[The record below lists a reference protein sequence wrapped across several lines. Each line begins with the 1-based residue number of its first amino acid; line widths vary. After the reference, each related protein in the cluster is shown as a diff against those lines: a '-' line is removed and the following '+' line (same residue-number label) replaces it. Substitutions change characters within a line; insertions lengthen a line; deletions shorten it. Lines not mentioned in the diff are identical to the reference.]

1 MERNEK
7 IAEGS
12 APWKLPTWAW
22 LGGVVALL
30 AWQAWLTLALFGSEP
45 WVNLTDDRPIVS
57 GAHPQNLYLAS
68 LGAAAFTSRGR
79 TIGFDDK
86 FQAGFLK
93 TPIFDG
99 ARLAEV
105 WLVAGGGGY
114 NPAAYK
120 IGFAIVVFLMPW
132 FMLIACK
139 ALDISHG
146 ASLLATFLGQ
156 LIWWGPHGRVAM
168 ETGDC
173 GLYLAALASLA
184 HIGFLIAFHRG
195 GSVTAW
201 FGLFL
206 TAGLVWFL
214 QPLFLPIALPV
225 LLTYYLSVGAK
236 HDFLTWHFAFWGA
249 EFLAVAI
256 NLAWLSDWVDSWW
269 LRTPLPAGP
278 DLLAHRTFSTLW
290 NAPIWGGE
298 TSRLI
303 AVLLLAAGLVGVLIL
318 NQTRQRPTARLL
330 ALSSGGALTLALLG
344 ISWEPLGTVGTAAL
358 FAPSLWFAC
367 IPAALALTWTST
379 HLWRL
384 GWVGRIGL
392 AGLTIGA
399 GAGVVLLTDGPI
411 CLNDRCLPGE
421 ALEIGLDARRE
432 HLVQALVENTSSDAR
447 ILWEDR
453 KRPRHASRW
462 SALLPRLT
470 GRSCIGGLDP
480 DGFIVHSSISLI
492 DEALEG
498 RPIASWDDD
507 QLRDYC
513 RRYNVRWIV
522 AWSPAVIHRLEE
534 WGDAKKQSPLVDQET
549 GWLFEVKRTPSLA
562 LRGQAEFLEATG
574 HSIRLANV
582 VPQNGIVVLSLHFQP
597 GMRTSPGRVQIE
609 KATLGDDPI
618 GFIRLRLEVPAS
630 RVTVTWDR

>member
-1 MERNEK
+1 
-7 IAEGS
+7 
-12 APWKLPTWAW
+12 
-22 LGGVVALL
+22 
-30 AWQAWLTLALFGSEP
+30 
-45 WVNLTDDRPIVS
+45 
-57 GAHPQNLYLAS
+57 
-68 LGAAAFTSRGR
+68 
-79 TIGFDDK
+79 
-86 FQAGFLK
+86 
-93 TPIFDG
+93 
-99 ARLAEV
+99 
-105 WLVAGGGGY
+105 
-114 NPAAYK
+114 
-120 IGFAIVVFLMPW
+120 
-132 FMLIACK
+132 
-139 ALDISHG
+139 
-146 ASLLATFLGQ
+146 
-156 LIWWGPHGRVAM
+156 
-168 ETGDC
+168 
-173 GLYLAALASLA
+173 
-184 HIGFLIAFHRG
+184 
-195 GSVTAW
+195 
-201 FGLFL
+201 
-206 TAGLVWFL
+206 
-214 QPLFLPIALPV
+214 
-225 LLTYYLSVGAK
+225 
-236 HDFLTWHFAFWGA
+236 
-249 EFLAVAI
+249 
-256 NLAWLSDWVDSWW
+256 
-269 LRTPLPAGP
+269 
-278 DLLAHRTFSTLW
+278 
-290 NAPIWGGE
+290 
-298 TSRLI
+298 
-303 AVLLLAAGLVGVLIL
+303 
-318 NQTRQRPTARLL
+318 
-330 ALSSGGALTLALLG
+330 
-344 ISWEPLGTVGTAAL
+344 
-358 FAPSLWFAC
+358 
-367 IPAALALTWTST
+367 
-379 HLWRL
+379 
-384 GWVGRIGL
+384 VGRIGL